1 MKSSIFLNFI
11 FLLSGAA
18 VALFCSM
25 HTQERLGGC
34 VALSTMLPEK
44 DLPDPSQMVNKG
56 QRDEG
61 PGYVHC

>member
-1 MKSSIFLNFI
+1 M
-11 FLLSGAA
+11 
-18 VALFCSM
+18 ALFSAM

-56 QRDEG
+56 QWRSFG
-61 PGYVHC
+61 GFIKHS